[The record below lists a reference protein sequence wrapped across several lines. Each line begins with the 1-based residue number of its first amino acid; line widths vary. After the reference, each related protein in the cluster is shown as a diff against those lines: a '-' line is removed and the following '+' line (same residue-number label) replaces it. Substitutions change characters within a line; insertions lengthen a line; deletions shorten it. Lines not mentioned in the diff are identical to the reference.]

1 MGRGMI
7 TAVQIDP
14 QEWLDDQGTPL
25 PGAPMG
31 MLLSAQAARSPDA
44 PALTLAGVT
53 LSFAQMDRAGNRMAR
68 ALAARGVAQGDC
80 VVLSMP
86 NSAAYVQA
94 VFALWKLGA
103 TPCPISH
110 RLTATEFAEVLD
122 LARPRLVIGTGQTP
136 VGEVPL
142 FDIAQPLTP
151 ALDDSPLPA
160 AVSLPGKILA
170 SGGSTGRPKLVVD
183 PIPSSWGP
191 DKLSPF
197 RPPFSTILNAGP
209 LYHTAPF
216 AFAIVA
222 LAEGSHVV
230 CMERFDAEEWL
241 HLAGRHR
248 ATIASMVPTMMSRI
262 AHLDPEITAA
272 ADLSAFRVI
281 MHSSAPCPPDVKRW
295 WLGRIDPAVLWEVYG
310 GTERL
315 GVTMINGTEWLARP
329 GSVGRPPPG
338 DTVVIT
344 DDAGTPLS
352 PGEIGE
358 ILFRRASGVGK
369 AYRYIGAETR
379 IRGDLDGMG
388 DMGWVDADGFLYIA
402 DRRTDMILVG
412 GVNVYPAE
420 IEAAIEAVPGV
431 ACAAVIGLPDADLGN
446 RIHAIVEL
454 AQEVAPPPPEE
465 ALAFLATG
473 LALLAPFKR
482 PRSAEFTHDRVRDDA
497 GKVRRAALRAE
508 RIGRPA

>member
-1 MGRGMI
+1 MI
-7 TAVQIDP
+7 VAARVDP
-14 QEWLDDQGTPL
+14 LEWLDDQGAPL
-25 PGAPMG
+25 AGAPMG
-31 MLLSAQAARSPDA
+31 MLLSAQAAHRPDA
-44 PALTLAGVT
+44 PAFTFAGET
-53 LSFAQMDRAGNRMAR
+53 LSFAQMDRAANRMAR
-68 ALAARGVAQGDC
+68 ALAAQGVVQGD
-80 VVLSMP
+80 VVVVSMP
-86 NSAAYVQA
+86 NCPAYVQA

-103 TPCPISH
+103 TPCPISQ
-110 RLTATEFAEVLD
+110 RLTPTEFAQVLD
-122 LARPRLVIGTGQTP
+122 LALPRLVIGTGQTP
-136 VGEVPL
+136 AGEVPL
-142 FDIAQPLTP
+142 FDIAQPLP
-151 ALDDSPLPA
+151 AGLDDAPLPP
-160 AVSLPGKILA
+160 AVSMPGKILA

-183 PIPSSWGP
+183 PIASGWGP

-197 RPPFSTILNAGP
+197 RPPASTILNAGP

-230 CMERFDAEEWL
+230 CMERFDAQEWL
-241 HLAGRHR
+241 HLAAKHR
-248 ATIASMVPTMMSRI
+248 VTVACVVPTMMSRI
-262 AHLDPEITAA
+262 ARLDPAITDA
-272 ADLSAFRVI
+272 ADLSAFRFI

-295 WLGRIDPAVLWEVYG
+295 WLGKIDPAVLWEVYG

-315 GVTMINGTEWLARP
+315 GATMINGVEWLARP

-338 DTVVIT
+338 DMVVIT
-344 DDAGTPLS
+344 DDAGSPLP

-388 DMGWVDADGFLYIA
+388 DMGWLDADGFLYIA

-412 GVNVYPAE
+412 GMNIYPAE

-454 AQEVAPPPPEE
+454 AQDVPPPAPED
-465 ALAFLATG
+465 ALAFLAPG
-473 LALLAPFKR
+473 LALLAQFKR

-508 RIGRPA
+508 RVGSTS